1 MALFV
6 AKHQH
11 PAEACPGK
19 NPEMGPMLLGHL
31 SEENAAKYGISI
43 HGEAVIEGQHTM
55 YMILDADDGGR
66 VEEFMAPFAQ
76 AGSVEVLPATHCAAV
91 VGRGGC

>member
-11 PAEACPGK
+11 SAETCPAK

-31 SEENAAKYGISI
+31 SDENAGKYGVSI

-55 YMILDADDGGR
+55 YMIVDADDSGK